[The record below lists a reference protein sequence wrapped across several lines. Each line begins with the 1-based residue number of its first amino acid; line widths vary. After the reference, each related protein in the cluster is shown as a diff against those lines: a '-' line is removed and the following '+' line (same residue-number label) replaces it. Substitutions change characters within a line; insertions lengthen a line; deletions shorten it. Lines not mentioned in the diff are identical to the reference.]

1 MRIGAFDFRPG
12 LLPTLATA
20 VVLPILVSLGFWQM
34 DRAIEKQQLQVLT
47 QERLESSVTRIRST
61 ANLQEDMNFRRAT
74 MSGRFDNKHQY
85 LLDNRIYKGQVG
97 YGVYTPFSFDGGESW
112 IMVNRGWTPSGKD
125 RTELPNID
133 VRNNSTELLGVLSP
147 PPGQL
152 MQLGDRQEVSNS
164 WPVRVRNIDLA
175 LIERELGV
183 RVQDYVLHLDA
194 TSEQAYFQD
203 WKPYVDTPQK
213 NHTYA
218 IQWFSMAV
226 VLLLIYTGLNT
237 RRIKRPLPQND
248 EEE

>member
-20 VVLPILVSLGFWQM
+20 VVLPILISLGFWQL
-34 DRAIEKQQLQVLT
+34 DRAVEKQQLQVLT
-47 QERLESSVTRIRST
+47 QERLQAPVMRIRST
-61 ANLQEDMNFRRAT
+61 ANLQEDMSFRRAT
-74 MSGRFDNKHQY
+74 MSGHFDNEHQY

-97 YGVYTPFSFDGGESW
+97 YGVYTPFSFDAGESW

-125 RTELPNID
+125 RTTLPNID
-133 VRNNSTELLGVLSP
+133 VNSESTELVGVLSP

-152 MQLGDRQEVSNS
+152 MQLGDRQEISNS

-175 LIERELGV
+175 RIEKDLAV
-183 RVQDYVLHLDA
+183 RLQPYVLHLDA
-194 TSEQAYFQD
+194 NSEQAYFQD

-213 NHTYA
+213 NQSYA

-226 VLLLIYTGLNT
+226 VLLLIYISLNS
-237 RRIKRPLPQND
+237 RRVRNSTPKSD
-248 EEE
+248 EE